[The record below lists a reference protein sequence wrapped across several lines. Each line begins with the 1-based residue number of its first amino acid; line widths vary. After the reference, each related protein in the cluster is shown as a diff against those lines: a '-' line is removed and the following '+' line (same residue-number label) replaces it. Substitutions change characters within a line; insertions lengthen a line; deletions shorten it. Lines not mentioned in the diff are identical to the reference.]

1 MSKKQIRVNGFE
13 MATPGHINH
22 GLWRLRGNRR
32 VDYTKLDYWIDL
44 ARTAEK
50 GLFDA
55 IFLADVVGTYD
66 SYKGSRNPALKAG
79 MQVPNIDPSYVIPAM
94 AAVTEHLGFAVTG
107 TTTYESPF
115 GWARRLSTLDHLTNG
130 RFAWNIVTG
139 YLPDAA
145 YNYGL
150 SDQVKHDDRYEIA
163 EEFLEVVY
171 ELLESS
177 WDDDAVVQDHENITY
192 SDPSRV
198 HEIGY
203 EGNHFKVAGPHL
215 SEPSIQ
221 RTPVLYQAGT
231 STRGKAFAARHAEGT
246 FLLPKDDEQAA
257 EEIADIRRQAEELGR
272 AAEDIKA
279 FLGVEIV
286 TGHSTDEVNAKVQTL
301 TDNRDLEGH
310 LVLFSGWSG
319 IDLSGDDTDK
329 YLEYSGG
336 DAMQTFERMWAEGE
350 DRKKVGELV
359 EHLSHPANDKLFIAG
374 TPDQVA
380 DRLEQLI
387 DGTGADG
394 INLKQHLSP
403 GTFEDFSDLVVP
415 ELQRRGRYRTS
426 YTPGETLRERFYG
439 AGVRH
444 PLPGHPAAG
453 AKKKRLSRQDQRA
466 GSTEDNQPASA
477 IEQAPQPVR

>member
-1 MSKKQIRVNGFE
+1 LLISRISFYGKSQSRNTLEGTSVSKKQIRVNGFE

-22 GLWRLRGNRR
+22 GLWRMPGNRR

-66 SYKGSRNPALKAG
+66 SYKGSRSPALKAG

-130 RFAWNIVTG
+130 RFAWNIVAG

-203 EGNHFKVAGPHL
+203 EGNHF
-215 SEPSIQ
+215 
-221 RTPVLYQAGT
+221 
-231 STRGKAFAARHAEGT
+231 
-246 FLLPKDDEQAA
+246 
-257 EEIADIRRQAEELGR
+257 
-272 AAEDIKA
+272 
-279 FLGVEIV
+279 
-286 TGHSTDEVNAKVQTL
+286 
-301 TDNRDLEGH
+301 
-310 LVLFSGWSG
+310 
-319 IDLSGDDTDK
+319 
-329 YLEYSGG
+329 
-336 DAMQTFERMWAEGE
+336 
-350 DRKKVGELV
+350 
-359 EHLSHPANDKLFIAG
+359 
-374 TPDQVA
+374 
-380 DRLEQLI
+380 
-387 DGTGADG
+387 
-394 INLKQHLSP
+394 
-403 GTFEDFSDLVVP
+403 
-415 ELQRRGRYRTS
+415 
-426 YTPGETLRERFYG
+426 
-439 AGVRH
+439 
-444 PLPGHPAAG
+444 
-453 AKKKRLSRQDQRA
+453 
-466 GSTEDNQPASA
+466 
-477 IEQAPQPVR
+477 